1 VVVHEAMTRTRTSNE
16 TERGEATEHP
26 CAFCDTV
33 FDASEQ
39 STCPVCEAEVV
50 LRGRR

>member
-1 VVVHEAMTRTRTSNE
+1 MVHEAMTRTRTSNE
-16 TERGEATEHP
+16 RGEATEHA

-33 FDASEQ
+33 FDASER

-50 LRGRR
+50 LRGKR